1 MDQEVAP
8 DDIQTQWQEARAN
21 RRMQFKVGDY
31 KDSNIRMLTGT
42 LKADWIQL
50 PVKRYPA
57 ALPTLKQGAATGV
70 FKIKGA
76 SSWAITRAEKLQ
88 VSVFPMTCHWM
99 SGVQGSTPCPRCGL
113 MCLCWEP
120 AICAGWSAMIF
131 TTYGRSMMSQ
141 HVGQYPPTMAITT
154 AASGNQ
160 GAWLVPACRKRRAAL
175 YQQI

>member
-1 MDQEVAP
+1 MGGLKHV
-8 DDIQTQWQEARAN
+8 
-21 RRMQFKVGDY
+21 

-50 PVKRYPA
+50 PVERYLA
-57 ALPTLKQGAATGV
+57 ALPTLKQGVITGV
-70 FKIKGA
+70 FKIKVPLLGL
-76 SSWAITRAEKLQ
+76 SLGPRSYR
-88 VSVFPMTCHWM
+88 SRCSFPMTCHWM
-99 SGVQGSTPCPRCGL
+99 SGMQGSTPCPLCGL

-120 AICAGWSAMIF
+120 AICAGWSVMIF

-160 GAWLVPACRKRRAAL
+160 GAWLVPALGERRAAL
-175 YQQI
+175 YQQV